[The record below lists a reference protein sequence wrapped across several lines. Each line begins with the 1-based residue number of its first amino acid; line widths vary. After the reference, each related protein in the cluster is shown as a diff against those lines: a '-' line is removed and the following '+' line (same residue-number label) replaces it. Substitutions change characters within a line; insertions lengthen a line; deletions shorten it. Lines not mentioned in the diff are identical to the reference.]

1 MKVLIEYLKKGND
14 IVKVSVNWM
23 DLVDMDH
30 TIARLLYPL
39 FKKYRATYN
48 KNKAI
53 GKFPSSMTEGICEF
67 YAMSDEDEAACL
79 EKWLSILDK
88 ILYAFK
94 ALADNKIGWDGPQ
107 HADMIKE
114 CIKIKKTPHAKK
126 RIKLARLREI
136 TEQEANP
143 GRPGYRAYE
152 MEEEIEICR
161 PIYDAYQPLFDEHK
175 KRVQE
180 GLDLF
185 AKHFGSFW
193 Y

>member
-1 MKVLIEYLKKGND
+1 MKVLIEYPKKGND
-14 IVKVSVNWM
+14 VVKVSVSWM
-23 DLVDMDH
+23 DLVDMYQ

-48 KNKAI
+48 KNKPI
-53 GKFPSSMTEGICEF
+53 GSFPLSMTEGICDP

-79 EKWLSILDK
+79 EKWLSMLDK

-94 ALADNKIGWDGPQ
+94 ALADYKIGWDGPQ
-107 HADMIKE
+107 QADMAKE
-114 CIKIKKTPHAKK
+114 CIKLQKTAHAKK
-126 RIKLARLREI
+126 RIKLARLRDI
-136 TEQEANP
+136 TEREANP
-143 GRPGYRAYE
+143 GKSAYRSYE
-152 MEEEIEICR
+152 MEEEIEICK
-161 PIYDAYQPLFDEHK
+161 PIYDMYQPLFDEHK